1 MMEMRK
7 LKSYDDSGKIH
18 FVDIQHP
25 DFEIDYPQLNWQD
38 LNARI
43 HAMLLDGQ
51 LVTGLDATYHAWDQ
65 VGKGWVYAPLR
76 WPVIKWFAD
85 LAYVLFAKHRYRIS
99 YLLTGQKRCTQ
110 CIPMSINEESTAS
123 SGNEK
128 GKSNGI

>member
-1 MMEMRK
+1 MLEMRK
-7 LKSYDDSGKIH
+7 LKFYDVGGKIH

-25 DFEIDYPQLNWQD
+25 DFETDYPKLDWQA

-43 HAMLLDGQ
+43 HGMLENGQ
-51 LVTGLDATYHAWDQ
+51 MVTGLDATYHAWDQ

-85 LAYVLFAKHRYRIS
+85 LIYLFFAKYRYRIS

-110 CIPMSINEESTAS
+110 CIPMSINQQPTATDVKQ
-123 SGNEK
+123 GN
-128 GKSNGI
+128 SNDI